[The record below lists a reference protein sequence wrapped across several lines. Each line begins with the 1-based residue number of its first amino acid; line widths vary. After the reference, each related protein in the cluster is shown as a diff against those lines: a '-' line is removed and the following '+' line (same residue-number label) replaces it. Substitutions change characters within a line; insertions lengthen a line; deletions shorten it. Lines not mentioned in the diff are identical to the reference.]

1 MTSKKKATTRSAHEP
16 VFAMRPVHPGEILR
30 EEMAELELTARALG
44 RALDIPVNRVTQILK
59 GQRAVTADT
68 ALRLGRY
75 FRTLPDFWLGLQK
88 DYELRRA
95 ADEVG
100 AAIEAKVRPRAA

>member
-1 MTSKKKATTRSAHEP
+1 
-16 VFAMRPVHPGEILR
+16 
-30 EEMAELELTARALG
+30 MAELELTARALG

-59 GQRAVTADT
+59 GQRAVTADS

-75 FRTLPDFWLGLQK
+75 FRTSPDFWLGLQK

-95 ADEVG
+95 ADKAG
-100 AAIEAKVRPRAA
+100 AAIAAKVRPRAA

>member
-1 MTSKKKATTRSAHEP
+1 MTSKKKATANSAREP
-16 VFAMRPVHPGEILR
+16 VFVMRPVHPGEILR
-30 EEMAELELTARALG
+30 DEMAELELTARALA

-68 ALRLGRY
+68 ALRFDRY
-75 FRTLPDFWLGLQK
+75 FRTSSDFWLGLQK

-95 ADEVG
+95 
-100 AAIEAKVRPRAA
+100 P

>member
-1 MTSKKKATTRSAHEP
+1 MTGKKAMKKSAREP
-16 VFAMRPVHPGEILR
+16 SFGMRPIHPGEILR
-30 EEMAELELTARALG
+30 EEMVELGLTARALG

-75 FRTLPDFWLGLQK
+75 FGISPDFWLGLQK

-95 ADEVG
+95 AEEVG
-100 AAIEAKVRPRAA
+100 AAIAAAVHPRAA